1 MKRRNALYVQKIENI
16 KETQRR
22 VHGRTLCFFYVRF
35 IYERSNHSKCRKHTY
50 GKPGIPVSGYGDRKG
65 GDLAVYLPEIQER
78 RRLAQKRKQKSA
90 VPVTPAKQVVSR
102 QAQRNREKAMAMNKG
117 FVLFLTAVSIAV
129 LFTCI
134 NYLQV
139 KSEIT
144 ASMKN
149 VANLESELAQLK
161 EDNDAYYSQ
170 VTSTVD
176 ISEIKKK
183 AIGEL
188 GMKYPSEDQI
198 QTYTTEGNS
207 YVRQYQDV
215 DTHK

>member
-1 MKRRNALYVQKIENI
+1 MAKTGRGTTARRNRNTVKNSRDMYVQGNAV
-16 KETQRR
+16 RR
-22 VHGRTLCFFYVRF
+22 LQEVPPRT
-35 IYERSNHSKCRKHTY
+35 
-50 GKPGIPVSGYGDRKG
+50 
-65 GDLAVYLPEIQER
+65 DLPAVQER
-78 RRLAQKRKQKSA
+78 QRLARERQKKSA
-90 VPVTPAKQVVSR
+90 VPATPAKQVTSR
-102 QAQRNREKAMAMNKG
+102 QTQRNREKAMAMNKG
-117 FVLFLTAVSIAV
+117 FVLFLTAVSVAV

-144 ASMKN
+144 ASMKY

-170 VTSTVD
+170 VTSNVD

-188 GMKYPSEDQI
+188 GMKYPSDDQI
-198 QTYTTEGNS
+198 QTYVTEGNS

-215 DTHK
+215 DTGK

>member
-1 MKRRNALYVQKIENI
+1 MCVAILFCSVK
-16 KETQRR
+16 
-22 VHGRTLCFFYVRF
+22 
-35 IYERSNHSKCRKHTY
+35 
-50 GKPGIPVSGYGDRKG
+50 
-65 GDLAVYLPEIQER
+65 YLR
-78 RRLAQKRKQKSA
+78 
-90 VPVTPAKQVVSR
+90 
-102 QAQRNREKAMAMNKG
+102 
-117 FVLFLTAVSIAV
+117 
-129 LFTCI
+129 
-134 NYLQV
+134 Y

-144 ASMKN
+144 AKMST
-149 VANLESELAQLK
+149 VASLEEELASLK

-170 VTSTVD
+170 VTSAVD

>member
-1 MKRRNALYVQKIENI
+1 MAKTGRGTTARRNRNTVRNSREMYVQGNAVKRLQEVP
-16 KETQRR
+16 RR
-22 VHGRTLCFFYVRF
+22 T
-35 IYERSNHSKCRKHTY
+35 
-50 GKPGIPVSGYGDRKG
+50 
-65 GDLAVYLPEIQER
+65 DLHDVQER
-78 RRLAQKRKQKSA
+78 RRLAQERKQKSA
-90 VPVTPAKQVVSR
+90 VPV
-102 QAQRNREKAMAMNKG
+102 NREKAMAMNKG

-170 VTSTVD
+170 VTSAVD

>member
-1 MKRRNALYVQKIENI
+1 
-16 KETQRR
+16 
-22 VHGRTLCFFYVRF
+22 
-35 IYERSNHSKCRKHTY
+35 
-50 GKPGIPVSGYGDRKG
+50 
-65 GDLAVYLPEIQER
+65 
-78 RRLAQKRKQKSA
+78 
-90 VPVTPAKQVVSR
+90 
-102 QAQRNREKAMAMNKG
+102 MAMNKG

-170 VTSTVD
+170 VTSAVD

-183 AIGEL
+183 LSASLE
-188 GMKYPSEDQI
+188 
-198 QTYTTEGNS
+198 
-207 YVRQYQDV
+207 
-215 DTHK
+215 

>member
-1 MKRRNALYVQKIENI
+1 MAKTGRGTTARRNRNTVRNSREMYVQGNAVKRLQEVP
-16 KETQRR
+16 QR
-22 VHGRTLCFFYVRF
+22 T
-35 IYERSNHSKCRKHTY
+35 
-50 GKPGIPVSGYGDRKG
+50 D
-65 GDLAVYLPEIQER
+65 LPEIQER

-161 EDNDAYYSQ
+161 EDNDAYYSHFCSGYQRDQEKSYRRAWNEISFGGSDTDLYHGRKQLCETVSGCGHTQ
-170 VTSTVD
+170 VTEVQFLS
-176 ISEIKKK
+176 
-183 AIGEL
+183 
-188 GMKYPSEDQI
+188 
-198 QTYTTEGNS
+198 
-207 YVRQYQDV
+207 R
-215 DTHK
+215 

>member
-1 MKRRNALYVQKIENI
+1 MEGRQMAKTGRGTTARRNRNTVRNSREMYVQGNAVKRLQEVP
-16 KETQRR
+16 QR
-22 VHGRTLCFFYVRF
+22 T
-35 IYERSNHSKCRKHTY
+35 
-50 GKPGIPVSGYGDRKG
+50 D
-65 GDLAVYLPEIQER
+65 LPEIQER

-90 VPVTPAKQVVSR
+90 VPVTSAKQMVSR

-183 AIGEL
+183 AIDEL